1 MESSGLQTEL
11 TLDTCVWGG
20 TCQVIADASHDVIW
34 TGEWENDPG
43 DYEIL
48 AYAYQEGRIL
58 ITLDK
63 DFGELAIVFNQ
74 PHTGILRLV
83 NLSARQQGPIC
94 VQVLAS
100 HGALLQAGAIVTV
113 DSRRLRVRPPKK

>member
-1 MESSGLQTEL
+1 MKVL
-11 TLDTCVWGG
+11 LDTCVWGG
-20 TCQVIADASHDVIW
+20 TCQVIADAGHDVIW
-34 TGEWENDPG
+34 TGEWQNDPG
-43 DYEIL
+43 DSEIL

-83 NLSARQQGPIC
+83 NLPARQQGPIC

-100 HGALLQAGAIVTV
+100 HGELLQAGAIVTV